1 METTA
6 MLADLWNDV
15 RYAARRIT
23 ARPGFTVAVVLT
35 LAVGIGA
42 NVLVSD
48 LIDGVYFRALPYRDD
63 AALVYIEDR
72 NAKQGAN
79 EDNGMES
86 IPDYLDR
93 RRDVAALA
101 DSALYLTT
109 DLNLLGTGA
118 PERLRALKVT
128 PSLFSTL
135 GVGAVLGRTFTD
147 DEATVGNDRVAVLS
161 NALWRNRFNADPNVV
176 GRDLRLSG
184 ETYRVVG
191 VMPPSFLFPTAD
203 TEIFVPFA
211 FGKDDITDDKRF
223 TGFSQGIGRLA
234 PGATPADVKDE
245 SDLIIRRNM
254 QRLSASGADGAW
266 YADIVESNGYTI
278 KATPLRE
285 YFAGSRVRELPLIQV
300 AVALVLLIVCANVA
314 NLMLVRWSARQ
325 KELAVRTVL
334 GANRARIARQ
344 VLVEAMLLALVGGA
358 LGLGL
363 ALAGGQLVAASG
375 LLPDWVSVGLTPSM
389 LISAVAL
396 SLFAGA
402 LFGALPIFSRAG
414 PQAQGALRESGR
426 LASGGRGA
434 RMTRNTLVMV
444 QLALAVALLASA
456 GLLMRSFANILGQN
470 PGFDSAGVLT
480 ATIAL
485 PETKYGDDAAQARV
499 FRRMIDEVKSLP
511 GVTAAGLTTTLP
523 FSGTNAGQMFRIVGR
538 ASEGV
543 NLHAALR
550 RVDEGYFAAMGI
562 PLLQGRTFARS
573 DWNAGSHDVIVDA
586 LFAKKHFPN
595 GDAVGSTLYL
605 GSSGDSDVYTIV
617 GVVGNVTHGNLA
629 ATASKETFYF
639 DFGARPNPWGWL
651 AVRTAGPTASLI
663 EPIRNAIRSV
673 DPDQPMFNVAT
684 LDQRVHQSLT
694 GRRVPLELIGVFATL
709 ALVLAAIGIYGVLA
723 FAVAERT
730 GEFGVRM
737 AIGANTAQIHR
748 QVLGDGARIAGA
760 GLGIGVVLALALGFA
775 LQSQLFGIG
784 VVDPPSL
791 AAVVAVLAA
800 TAFLACWLP
809 ARRAAR
815 TAPIEAL
822 RHE

>member
-1 METTA
+1 
-6 MLADLWNDV
+6 MLADLWSDV
-15 RYAARRIT
+15 RYATRRIA
-23 ARPGFTVAVVLT
+23 ARPGFTLAVVLT

-48 LIDGVYFRALPYRDD
+48 LIDGVYFRGLPYRDD
-63 AALVYIEDR
+63 AALVYIEDS
-72 NAKQGAN
+72 NAKQGPNA
-79 EDNGMES
+79 DGAMES

-93 RRDVAALA
+93 RRDVSALS
-101 DSALYLTT
+101 DSALFLTA
-109 DLNLLGTGA
+109 DLNLLGVGA

-135 GVGAVLGRTFTD
+135 GVNAMLGRTFTD
-147 DEATVGNDRVAVLS
+147 EESTVGNDRVAVLS
-161 NALWRNRFNADPNVV
+161 NTLWRNRFNADPNIV

-184 ETYRVVG
+184 DTYRVVG
-191 VMPPSFLFPTAD
+191 VMPPAFLFPTAD

-234 PGATPADVKDE
+234 PGATPADVKAQ
-245 SDLIIRRNM
+245 SDLIVRRNM
-254 QRLSASGADGAW
+254 QRLSASGPDGAW

-325 KELAVRTVL
+325 KELAVRAVL

-344 VLVEAMLLALVGGA
+344 LLAEAMLLALLGGA

-363 ALAGGQLVAASG
+363 ARAGGQGVAASG
-375 LLPDWVSVGLTPSM
+375 LLPDWVSVRPTPSM
-389 LISAVAL
+389 LATALAL

-402 LFGALPIFSRAG
+402 LFGVLPILSRAG
-414 PQAQGALRESGR
+414 PQAHGGTLRESGR

-434 RMTRNTLVMV
+434 RLTRNALGMV

-456 GLLMRSFANILGQN
+456 GLLLRSFAKILDQN
-470 PGFDSAGVLT
+470 PGFDSSGVLT

-485 PETKYGDDAAQARV
+485 PETKYADEAAQARA
-499 FRRMIDEVKSLP
+499 FRRMLDEVKRLP

-538 ASEGV
+538 PSEGV

-562 PLLQGRTFARS
+562 PLRQGRTFTQS
-573 DWNAGSHDVIVDA
+573 DWSASSRDVIVDE
-586 LFAKKHFPN
+586 LFARKHFPD

-629 ATASKETFYF
+629 ATATKETFYF
-639 DFGARPNPWGWL
+639 DFGARPNQWGWL
-651 AVRTAGPTASLI
+651 AVRTSGPTASLI
-663 EPIRNAIRSV
+663 EPLRAAIRSV

-694 GRRVPLELIGVFATL
+694 GRRVPLELIGLFAML
-709 ALVLAAIGIYGVLA
+709 ALALAAIGIYGVLA

-737 AIGANTAQIHR
+737 AIGADAAHIRR

-760 GLGIGVVLALALGFA
+760 GLGIGVVCALALGFA
-775 LQSQLFGIG
+775 LRSQLFGIG
-784 VVDPPSL
+784 VVDPLSL
-791 AAVVAVLAA
+791 AAVVGVLAA
-800 TAFLACWLP
+800 TALVACWLP

-822 RHE
+822 RYE